1 MKKFIQ
7 SIFVIVVGFVM
18 ILLTSCLLDVE
29 FIADKNVR
37 IYLVY
42 LIMLLEL
49 FISIRLIQAINANQD
64 TKS

>member
-7 SIFVIVVGFVM
+7 SILVIVVGLVVM
-18 ILLTSCLLDVE
+18 FLTSWLLDIK

-49 FISIRLIQAINANQD
+49 FISIRLIQAINKEPD